1 MAFCSVF
8 LVDILVCLSCV
19 IRQFSRPFCRFLGI
33 FSSLPVCTFF
43 YFLQCSAATSF
54 CYFVVL
60 FYNFINQIL
69 VKVFNQICLLLP
81 WNLVCI
87 SVYFSSTLIYSIY
100 VNNIQLSTP
109 FPDFSRLEA
118 TTERIINIQEY
129 VLYYCTFKEI
139 LRRDVFHPGMKF
151 LYETYCISYTK
162 IPPWDGMK
170 TSRVHINLVT
180 NIWRNDCILLI
191 SFALPSRLL
200 YLPGSHVSSP

>member
-60 FYNFINQIL
+60 FYDFINQIL

-129 VLYYCTFKEI
+129 ALYYCTFKGGTFFI
-139 LRRDVFHPGMKF
+139 PGWSFYMKH
-151 LYETYCISYTK
+151 IVSA
-162 IPPWDGMK
+162 IPRSHLGTGWK
-170 TSRVHINLVT
+170 R
-180 NIWRNDCILLI
+180 
-191 SFALPSRLL
+191 
-200 YLPGSHVSSP
+200 PGFI